1 MLALDEYASFFR
13 PRGEVR
19 LGKGGRQ
26 NAETFLNLDPDR
38 TYIRHDPDDWSTRRM
53 PPSAGEMPRTL
64 AEASILLVLLR
75 HADRIKIGCAT
86 GGLNSLCRSSR
97 EHVWRGALYYPHMD
111 MHRVAGGVSLA
122 CKTVCGRYDVPGY
135 AIDDMNQ
142 YGGFEGV
149 ETIQAAAAFS
159 PETGELT
166 VFVLNAD
173 LDEDQLLTL
182 NLKGFDRLSFSEHTE
197 LYSDDPEAC
206 NTFENPDAICPRKNT
221 DTALDRGILTAKL
234 HKASWNVFRFMV

>member
-1 MLALDEYASFFR
+1 
-13 PRGEVR
+13 
-19 LGKGGRQ
+19 
-26 NAETFLNLDPDR
+26 
-38 TYIRHDPDDWSTRRM
+38 
-53 PPSAGEMPRTL
+53 
-64 AEASILLVLLR
+64 
-75 HADRIKIGCAT
+75 
-86 GGLNSLCRSSR
+86 
-97 EHVWRGALYYPHMD
+97 
-111 MHRVAGGVSLA
+111 
-122 CKTVCGRYDVPGY
+122 
-135 AIDDMNQ
+135 MNQ

-206 NTFENPDAICPRKNT
+206 NTFENPDAIRPRKNT